1 MFYYCSKRGFSFFY
15 SDVDEDVES
24 IFFYLEATRDF
35 IGFVIFFEML
45 SIFHLASF
53 FLDGCRKLEREKE
66 NWSFYQKN
74 NYSVIEEIEIIR
86 EEFINWEERD

>member
-35 IGFVIFFEML
+35 IGFEIFFEML

-53 FLDGCRKLEREKE
+53 FLDGCRKLARERE

>member
-1 MFYYCSKRGFSFFY
+1 MF
-15 SDVDEDVES
+15 S
-24 IFFYLEATRDF
+24 IFN
-35 IGFVIFFEML
+35 
-45 SIFHLASF
+45 LASF
-53 FLDGCRKLEREKE
+53 FLDGCRKLARERE